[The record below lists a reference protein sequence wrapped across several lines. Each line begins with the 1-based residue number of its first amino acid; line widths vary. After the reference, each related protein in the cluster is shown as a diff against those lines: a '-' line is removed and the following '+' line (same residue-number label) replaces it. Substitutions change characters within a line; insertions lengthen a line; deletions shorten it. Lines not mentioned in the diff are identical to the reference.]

1 MPFRQLVPLAVI
13 DEKQTSTSRNNQSEA
28 KLIIEERPTQKIKEP
43 AQPSFEKPLEQ
54 LTKKSTGD
62 NKLSALDKIRK
73 QYKSNGNSGQ
83 EQINDPLK
91 PEELRQVWDEY
102 VQKLKEGRNPA
113 AQPFELA
120 LLEIKDENSF
130 EVITANNIEQKFIEQ
145 ERNSLFAYLQ
155 QQLKNKSLQFT
166 VIVRG
171 NPEQQP
177 KIDIPLS
184 SREQFQKLAEQYPLV
199 KELKDRLKLELDY

>member
-1 MPFRQLVPLAVI
+1 M
-13 DEKQTSTSRNNQSEA
+13 
-28 KLIIEERPTQKIKEP
+28 
-43 AQPSFEKPLEQ
+43 EKPLER
-54 LTKKSTGD
+54 LTKKSAGD

-83 EQINDPLK
+83 EQTSVPLK
-91 PEELRQVWDEY
+91 QEELKQVWDAY
-102 VQKLKEGRNPA
+102 VQKLKDTRNPA

-130 EVITANNIEQKFIEQ
+130 EVITTNNIEQKFIEQ
-145 ERNSLFAYLQ
+145 ERNHLFAFLQ
-155 QQLKNKSLQFT
+155 QQLNNRLLQFT

-171 NPEQQP
+171 NTDQQP
-177 KIDIPLS
+177 KLDIPLS
-184 SREQFQKLAEQYPLV
+184 SREQFQKMMEQYPLV

>member
-1 MPFRQLVPLAVI
+1 M
-13 DEKQTSTSRNNQSEA
+13 
-28 KLIIEERPTQKIKEP
+28 
-43 AQPSFEKPLEQ
+43 
-54 LTKKSTGD
+54 
-62 NKLSALDKIRK
+62 
-73 QYKSNGNSGQ
+73 
-83 EQINDPLK
+83 
-91 PEELRQVWDEY
+91 DEY

-120 LLEIKDENSF
+120 ILEIKDANSF
-130 EVITANNIEQKFIEQ
+130 EVVTANNIEQKFIEQ
-145 ERNSLFAYLQ
+145 ERNYLFAYLQ
-155 QQLKNKSLQFT
+155 QQLKNKLLQFT

-177 KIDIPLS
+177 KIEVPLS